1 MIIQD
6 RPSLRTSGRSFP
18 VGKTLRLI
26 AIISCALALFSPV
39 RGQDSSR
46 DVKSFL
52 NELIGIQNRYIGSIK
67 KARSGGEVVTA
78 INGFGSSLVSLYQRA
93 KDLDK
98 ITKGP
103 KTDSDLP
110 GEVVQ
115 LIDASDKLNIE
126 VSRLTE
132 TAMYRYSDDEAVT
145 RAINEMRSRLAQC
158 EK

>member
-1 MIIQD
+1 M
-6 RPSLRTSGRSFP
+6 
-18 VGKTLRLI
+18 
-26 AIISCALALFSPV
+26 
-39 RGQDSSR
+39 
-46 DVKSFL
+46 KSFL

-67 KARSGGEVVTA
+67 KARSGGEVITA
-78 INGFGSSLVSLYQRA
+78 INGFGNSLVSLYQRA

-98 ITKGP
+98 ITKVP
-103 KTDSDLP
+103 KADSDLP

-132 TAMYRYSDDEAVT
+132 TAMYRYADDEAVT